1 MPAEKQIHHDCN
13 HGGDLYGLAIATIV
27 HCHPLS
33 GRGGGHGQEQKNLSM
48 YPDILVSGICVCQ
61 ELIRPIDVK
70 QNVAFDV
77 LCFLVCH

>member
-1 MPAEKQIHHDCN
+1 
-13 HGGDLYGLAIATIV
+13 
-27 HCHPLS
+27 
-33 GRGGGHGQEQKNLSM
+33 M